1 MLGVGTQDI
10 RDEDCSVLRRTGMS
24 RLGRGSLRP
33 ALERDGPDDHL
44 VVDGSQGSANEGADP
59 EDPMVAPGVLPVVD
73 DGSAKAPSWVDAS
86 ASNGDGG
93 KVDQEHR
100 EPNWQ
105 WGKDRNMG
113 VPGVPLGIS
122 G

>member
-24 RLGRGSLRP
+24 LLGRGSLRP

-59 EDPMVAPGVLPVVD
+59 EDPLQTTIGTRKWL
-73 DGSAKAPSWVDAS
+73 
-86 ASNGDGG
+86 
-93 KVDQEHR
+93 DQLF
-100 EPNWQ
+100 
-105 WGKDRNMG
+105 GTLTKDTRTGM
-113 VPGVPLGIS
+113 IS
-122 G
+122 YPIHSLD

>member
-1 MLGVGTQDI
+1 MGTQDI

-59 EDPMVAPGVLPVVD
+59 EDPLQ
-73 DGSAKAPSWVDAS
+73 
-86 ASNGDGG
+86 N
-93 KVDQEHR
+93 
-100 EPNWQ
+100 N
-105 WGKDRNMG
+105 DRNTKK
-113 VPGVPLGIS
+113 VRSTLRYVNKEH
-122 G
+122 